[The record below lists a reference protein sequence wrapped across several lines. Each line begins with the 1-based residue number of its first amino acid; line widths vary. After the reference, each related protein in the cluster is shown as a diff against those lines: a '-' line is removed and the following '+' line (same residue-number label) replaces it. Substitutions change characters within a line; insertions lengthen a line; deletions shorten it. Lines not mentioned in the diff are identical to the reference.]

1 MSIGEVTDDDDGNS
15 LSLSTQDEQHL
26 KARVSFR
33 DEELGLSPRHLV
45 TKIYHRP
52 HTTKKEKSLLW
63 YSPQD
68 LKKFR
73 LVEQIHVQRMIK
85 LERRMKGSMATVK
98 SSEQKK
104 VSQSGGNVV
113 DTDTDTMKD
122 EEKSFLDQSIRPTPQ
137 QKVKISYESHL
148 STGS

>member
-1 MSIGEVTDDDDGNS
+1 M
-15 LSLSTQDEQHL
+15 H
-26 KARVSFR
+26 
-33 DEELGLSPRHLV
+33 
-45 TKIYHRP
+45 
-52 HTTKKEKSLLW
+52 
-63 YSPQD
+63 SPQD

-122 EEKSFLDQSIRPTPQ
+122 EEKSFLDQSIRPSRRSKSRTR
-137 QKVKISYESHL
+137 VI

>member
-1 MSIGEVTDDDDGNS
+1 
-15 LSLSTQDEQHL
+15 
-26 KARVSFR
+26 
-33 DEELGLSPRHLV
+33 
-45 TKIYHRP
+45 
-52 HTTKKEKSLLW
+52 
-63 YSPQD
+63 

-104 VSQSGGNVV
+104 VSQAGGNAA

-122 EEKSFLDQSIRPTPQ
+122 EEKSFLDQSIRPSRRSKSRTR
-137 QKVKISYESHL
+137 VIT
-148 STGS
+148 TGS

>member
-1 MSIGEVTDDDDGNS
+1 MPIFKVANNVDESDMPTFEISCDMIIGEPRSDTRSDDMTIGEVTDDDDGNS
-15 LSLSTQDEQHL
+15 LSLSSLDDCTPQDEQHS

-52 HTTKKEKSLLW
+52 HTTKEEKSLLW

-73 LVEQIHVQRMIK
+73 LVEQIHV
-85 LERRMKGSMATVK
+85 LFLL
-98 SSEQKK
+98 
-104 VSQSGGNVV
+104 GGKTHCALNCNA
-113 DTDTDTMKD
+113 
-122 EEKSFLDQSIRPTPQ
+122 
-137 QKVKISYESHL
+137 
-148 STGS
+148 

>member
-1 MSIGEVTDDDDGNS
+1 M
-15 LSLSTQDEQHL
+15 H
-26 KARVSFR
+26 
-33 DEELGLSPRHLV
+33 
-45 TKIYHRP
+45 
-52 HTTKKEKSLLW
+52 
-63 YSPQD
+63 SPQD

-148 STGS
+148 YRLIKIQISV

>member
-1 MSIGEVTDDDDGNS
+1 M
-15 LSLSTQDEQHL
+15 
-26 KARVSFR
+26 
-33 DEELGLSPRHLV
+33 
-45 TKIYHRP
+45 
-52 HTTKKEKSLLW
+52 
-63 YSPQD
+63 
-68 LKKFR
+68 KKFR

-122 EEKSFLDQSIRPTPQ
+122 EEKSFLDQSIRPSRRSKSRTR
-137 QKVKISYESHL
+137 VI

>member
-1 MSIGEVTDDDDGNS
+1 MPPT
-15 LSLSTQDEQHL
+15 TQDEQHL

-45 TKIYHRP
+45 TKIYHCP
-52 HTTKKEKSLLW
+52 HTTKEEKSLLW

-122 EEKSFLDQSIRPTPQ
+122 EEKSFLDQSIRPSRRSKSRTR
-137 QKVKISYESHL
+137 VI

>member
-1 MSIGEVTDDDDGNS
+1 M
-15 LSLSTQDEQHL
+15 H
-26 KARVSFR
+26 
-33 DEELGLSPRHLV
+33 
-45 TKIYHRP
+45 
-52 HTTKKEKSLLW
+52 
-63 YSPQD
+63 SPQD

-122 EEKSFLDQSIRPTPQ
+122 EEKSFLDQSIRPSGRS
-137 QKVKISYESHL
+137 KSRRRVMN
-148 STGS
+148 TG